1 MKPVQPMLTALVALS
16 AALTAGAA
24 LADPLY
30 RIQSAQTIKSAST
43 PNWDYLAFDDA
54 RSMLYIS
61 RREDGIL
68 VYDAKAKKLRGALP
82 DTQGG
87 NATVLVPEF
96 DRGYT
101 INLDGSTTAFQLST
115 RKTLQRIKFG
125 EDADN
130 GFYDAVTQQIVVTMG
145 DSGQIAFLDAKTGA
159 TLGKLEL
166 DSRKIE
172 GAAPDGKG
180 GMFIALRDRNK
191 VVRIDLKQ
199 RKVAVQ
205 FPTLPSCELPSG
217 LAFDPLTRR
226 VFIGCRG
233 SSPVLAAMD
242 ADSGRIVATTVIG
255 RGNDIVVFDS
265 SQRRIYTSNGIDA
278 NLVLVDQ
285 LDADN
290 YRMVEATS
298 TRPNA
303 RTMALDA
310 KTKTVY
316 LVAAEGAVDAS
327 KQWNSSVAP
336 LYPNTYFKDT
346 FTLLTL
352 ARRSPGAN

>member
-1 MKPVQPMLTALVALS
+1 VKPFQRPLSALVALA
-16 AALTAGAA
+16 AALCTITADAGS
-24 LADPLY
+24 LY
-30 RIQSAQTIKSAST
+30 RIESAQTIKSRNT

-68 VYDAKAKKLRGALP
+68 VYDAKAKKLRGALA
-82 DTQGG
+82 DTKGG

-101 INLDGSTTAFQLST
+101 INLDGSTTAFRLST

-130 GFYDAVTQQIVVTMG
+130 GTYDPVTQQIVVTMG
-145 DSGQIAFLDAKTGA
+145 DSQQIAFLDAKTGA
-159 TLGKLEL
+159 LIGKLRL
-166 DSRKIE
+166 DSQKIE

-180 GMFIALRDRNK
+180 GLFIALRDRDR
-191 VVRIDLKQ
+191 VVRIDLKE
-199 RKVAVQ
+199 RKLTAE
-205 FPTLPSCELPSG
+205 FPTGPSCELPNG
-217 LAFDPLTRR
+217 IAVDPLTHR

-242 ADSGRIVATTVIG
+242 ADNGRIVATTTIG
-255 RGNDIVVFDS
+255 RGNDIVVFDPT
-265 SQRRIYTSNGIDA
+265 QRRIYTSNGVDA
-278 NLVLVDQ
+278 NLVVIDQ
-285 LDADN
+285 LDADT
-290 YRMVEATS
+290 YRLVEATN

-303 RTMALDA
+303 RTMALDP
-310 KTKTVY
+310 KTKNVY
-316 LVAAEGAVDAS
+316 LVSAEGAVDAS
-327 KQWNSSVAP
+327 KKWNTAVAP
-336 LYPNTYFKDT
+336 LYPNTYFKNT

-352 ARRSPGAN
+352 SRR